1 MKYDIQALQIF
12 QEVLESIKEGDFY
25 NQVGLCRELQYV
37 LLFLRQA
44 YFPRFAELQTWMH
57 GKYMPDKR
65 LGAYWW
71 PVDECHEE
79 LEQAQKDRIAF
90 LERIIEDLMCGE

>member
-12 QEVLESIKEGDFY
+12 QEVLESIKEEDSY
-25 NQVGLCRELQYV
+25 CQVGLCRELQH
-37 LLFLRQA
+37 A
-44 YFPRFAELQTWMH
+44 DSTRFAELRTWMH

-65 LGAYWW
+65 LGIYWW
-71 PVDECHEE
+71 PTSFRFSDEV
-79 LEQAQKDRIAF
+79 LEQSKKDRIAF

>member
-12 QEVLESIKEGDFY
+12 QEVLESIKEGGSY
-25 NQVGLCRELQYV
+25 CQLGLCMELQHAD
-37 LLFLRQA
+37 FT
-44 YFPRFAELQTWMH
+44 RFAELQTWMH

-71 PVDECHEE
+71 PVDECHEDEE
-79 LEQAQKDRIAF
+79 LEQAQKDRITF

>member
-12 QEVLESIKEGDFY
+12 QEVLESIKEGDSY
-25 NQVGLCRELQYV
+25 CQVGICRELQYADASR
-37 LLFLRQA
+37 LF
-44 YFPRFAELQTWMH
+44 ELQTWMH
-57 GKYMPDKR
+57 GKYMPDKG
-65 LGAYWW
+65 LGIYWW
-71 PVDECHEE
+71 PVDEGHEDEE

>member
-12 QEVLESIKEGDFY
+12 QEVLESIKEGGSY
-25 NQVGLCRELQYV
+25 YQVGLCRELQY
-37 LLFLRQA
+37 A

-71 PVDECHEE
+71 PVDESHEDKV
-79 LEQAQKDRIAF
+79 LEQAHKDRIAF